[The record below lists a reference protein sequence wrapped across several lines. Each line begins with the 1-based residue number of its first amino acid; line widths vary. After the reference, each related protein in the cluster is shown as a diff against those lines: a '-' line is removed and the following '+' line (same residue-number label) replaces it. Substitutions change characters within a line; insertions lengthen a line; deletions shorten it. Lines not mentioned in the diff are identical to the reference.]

1 MPNQLRPV
9 PTAPVLALITA
20 FEGFEPTRY
29 QDASGNWAIGYGHD
43 LSGMDDPLWDVTLD
57 EDQARALA
65 IEDVTKTAV
74 GVCNTLS
81 PMVLNA
87 LTAGQYAAILD
98 FAYNLGVGA
107 FAASTLCHFIQI
119 GNMAAVPG
127 QFALW
132 THERINGIETI
143 EQGLVRRRAAEVD
156 VWNSPA
162 PA

>member
-1 MPNQLRPV
+1 MRQWDSWK
-9 PTAPVLALITA
+9 AYAL
-20 FEGFEPTRY
+20 E
-29 QDASGNWAIGYGHD
+29 
-43 LSGMDDPLWDVTLD
+43 L
-57 EDQARALA
+57 QARLVKH
-65 IEDVTKTAV
+65 E
-74 GVCNTLS
+74 GGS

-132 THERINGIETI
+132 THERVNGVETV